1 MQPGAGGER
10 SLILCFFTLQGDGP
24 DALSGFLKSS
34 LRGLQVRTLE
44 PVFSKVLVVVGQLLR
59 QAEKA
64 KGKGGSG
71 CWQGNSVIPP
81 CNPTVVGSYTTYTI
95 MTFLSSLDFRVNGQ
109 EGTSGIRASVV
120 TTSRS
125 SMQKSS
131 IHLKAMTESSMSLV
145 IRSF

>member
-1 MQPGAGGER
+1 MER
-10 SLILCFFTLQGDGP
+10 SLILCFFISSKETVLTP
-24 DALSGFLKSS
+24 CLGFSRAHQRPAGKDLGAKS
-34 LRGLQVRTLE
+34 
-44 PVFSKVLVVVGQLLR
+44 SKVLVVVGQLLR
-59 QAEKA
+59 QAES
-64 KGKGGSG
+64 KGEGRAQAADRATLSF
-71 CWQGNSVIPP
+71 PP
-81 CNPTVVGSYTTYTI
+81 RNPTVAGSYTTYTI